1 MMEGRWMVLLKCFFF
16 FFSVDPFKVFIS
28 GGEVYRRKENM

>member
-1 MMEGRWMVLLKCFFF
+1 MDGPFEVFFL

-28 GGEVYRRKENM
+28 GGEVYRRKENL

>member
-1 MMEGRWMVLLKCFFF
+1 VDGPFEVF

-28 GGEVYRRKENM
+28 GGEVYRRKENL